1 MTGETSETEL
11 LQYVYAVTRPADSPL
26 PAELVG
32 VANAAVRT
40 VRHGD
45 LEAVVSP
52 VPVADFDAAALRAHL
67 EDLGWLE
74 RTARAHERVVDAVAS
89 GGCTLP
95 LRLATVYRDD
105 AGVRRMLDSGRDR
118 FVRTLERLEG
128 RVEWGVKVYT
138 DRPEPVPA
146 GTPSAP
152 PSASPSAT
160 ATTPPSRR
168 SGSGRDYLRQRLNAR
183 RGQERNW
190 ERAAEFSR
198 RLHEELSDQAED
210 ARLHRPQ
217 DARLSEAPGRN
228 ILNAAYLVT
237 RERAAEFADR
247 VRRVSGAETAGI
259 RVELTGPW
267 APYSFAESDVG
278 AEDMGAEDMGAEEE
292 ERA

>member
-1 MTGETSETEL
+1 VTGETIGRIESTETAETEQL
-11 LQYVYAVTRPADSPL
+11 RYVYAVIRPAPSPL

-32 VANAAVRT
+32 VADATVRT

-52 VPVADFDAAALRAHL
+52 VPAADFDAAPLRAHL

-105 AGVRRMLDSGRDR
+105 ESVRCMLDSGHDR
-118 FVRTLERLEG
+118 FARALTRLEG

-138 DRPEPVPA
+138 DRPEALPTA
-146 GTPSAP
+146 TA
-152 PSASPSAT
+152 SASAASPRAR
-160 ATTPPSRR
+160 P
-168 SGSGRDYLRQRLNAR
+168 SGSGRDYLRQRLSAR
-183 RGQERNW
+183 RGQERSW

-198 RLHEELSDQAED
+198 RLHDELSGRAED
-210 ARLHRPQ
+210 SRLHRPQ
-217 DARLSEAPGRN
+217 DARLSSAPGRN
-228 ILNAAYLVT
+228 ILNAAYLIA

-247 VRRVSGAETAGI
+247 VRRLEGAEKAGV

-267 APYSFAESDVG
+267 APYSFAEGDTG
-278 AEDMGAEDMGAEEE
+278 DTGGEG
-292 ERA
+292 RA